1 MIVIVIRVAKV
12 IRRAVNPGMTWLS
25 WREKTCS
32 ETGSPSLHAAA
43 SQQLTKVSAQ
53 QYVDNRDNKDEDDD
67 SKIVTDGFHRKN
79 NVSPKRL

>member
-12 IRRAVNPGMTWLS
+12 IRRAMTWLS

-32 ETGSPSLHAAA
+32 ESGSPSLYAAA
-43 SQQLTKVSAQ
+43 SHQLAKVSAQ
-53 QYVDNRDNKDEDDD
+53 QYVDNRDNRDGDGD

-79 NVSPKRL
+79 NASPKRL